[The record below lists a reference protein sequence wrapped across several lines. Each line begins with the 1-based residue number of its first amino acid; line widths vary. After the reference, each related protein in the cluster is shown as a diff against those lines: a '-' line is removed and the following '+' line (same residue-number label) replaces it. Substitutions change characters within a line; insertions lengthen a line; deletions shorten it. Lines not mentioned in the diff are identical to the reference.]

1 MYRRQDGI
9 TVLGFLILA
18 AFIGLFILAGVKLA
32 PVYLESMDVKAALAQ
47 TKTELD
53 GNRPTIS
60 EIRKAVQRRFDVDS
74 VRRLTSKDVKITRGG
89 EGFIVDASY
98 EGRVDYIG
106 NLALVLTFD
115 NKVEIVN

>member
-1 MYRRQDGI
+1 MYRRQDGV

-32 PVYLESMDVKAALAQ
+32 PVYLESMDVKSALAQ

-53 GNRPTIS
+53 GNRPSIVD
-60 EIRKAVQRRFDVDS
+60 IRKAIERRFDVDS
-74 VRRLTSKDVKITRGG
+74 VRRISPKDIKITRSG
-89 EGFIVDASY
+89 EGYLVDASY

-106 NLALVLTFD
+106 NLSLVLTFD